1 MIIIIIM
8 KKKNFCAK
16 IVFGLLPN
24 YIVKKKKI
32 CVARQGLYCNLKE
45 LEG

>member
-8 KKKNFCAK
+8 KKKNFWAK

-24 YIVKKKKI
+24 YIVKKKNLCCK
-32 CVARQGLYCNLKE
+32 ARFVLQLK
-45 LEG
+45 GA